1 MFLQIHHIF
10 DELKRRNLFLATAES
25 LTGGLIAKYITDIP
39 GASAV
44 FWGGWV
50 TYSVEAKQHI
60 LNVPAEV
67 LDSFGVVSVETAAAM
82 AKGALAIASDSSGR
96 HGYALAVT
104 GLAGPAGGTPQL
116 PVGTVCIACAGNEH
130 TSSVYSEKYLFSGTR
145 DAIREQTYTAAMQM
159 LLQQLN
165 GIHHNQS
172 SYDNPL
178 DKIKNKKVE

>member
-1 MFLQIHHIF
+1 MFPQLHYIF
-10 DELKRRNLFLATAES
+10 DELKRRNLFLVTAES

-50 TYSVEAKQHI
+50 TYSVQAKQCV
-60 LNVPAEV
+60 LNVPTEI
-67 LDSFGVVSVETAAAM
+67 LERFGVVSVETAAAM
-82 AKGALAIASDSSGR
+82 AKGALAVASTASAGK
-96 HGYALAVT
+96 GYALAVT

-116 PVGTVCIACAGNEH
+116 PVGTVCIACADSER

-159 LLQQLN
+159 LLQQL
-165 GIHHNQS
+165 
-172 SYDNPL
+172 
-178 DKIKNKKVE
+178 KREC